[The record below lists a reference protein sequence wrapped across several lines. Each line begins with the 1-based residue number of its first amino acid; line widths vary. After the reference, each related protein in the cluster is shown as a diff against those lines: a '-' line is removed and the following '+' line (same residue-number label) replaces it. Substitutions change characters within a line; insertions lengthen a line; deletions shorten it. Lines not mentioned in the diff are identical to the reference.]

1 MNRQY
6 QDNLR
11 HQYERVFLLAVTVLE
26 DGSVDMTIWVSEAEI
41 AKLLAKSGSRIVIK

>member
-1 MNRQY
+1 LVTDY
-6 QDNLR
+6 
-11 HQYERVFLLAVTVLE
+11 LLLE